1 MIEYAL
7 LFGLGFLTAA
17 FLVFLVSPAVH
28 RRIVWYTENRLKA
41 TMPLSPQ
48 EVRAQKDM
56 VRALYAAENARTAQD
71 LHREREKSL
80 SLQLRHDS
88 LAVDAG
94 RLASELNEAR
104 AQIGEMQ
111 VEAAE
116 QRSHLRK
123 DENYISQLKT
133 SLHIAEQANSNKDSE
148 LETLR
153 ARLSKLQEQ
162 TDNLKI
168 DLAARDTEAESLKF
182 RTNAMRE
189 ERDRMR
195 QDFTILQK
203 RAKEAEQKLSQQQ
216 HMVIRLED
224 KAAREAASAADKEA
238 LLGRRQ
244 QEITKLKEQLK
255 AANAEIRKAA
265 KILRDAG
272 LSKAVGDLPAE
283 VADGEPEPSA
293 LDVAAVTAQMGDN
306 VRRRSA
312 ALAEHLQK
320 ARNNTGR
327 DSALREEITSI
338 AASVVALTAL
348 KEGPSS
354 PILSLMP
361 DKPKTGSND
370 RVNLAD
376 RAAAII
382 ADPQR

>member
-1 MIEYAL
+1 M
-7 LFGLGFLTAA
+7 
-17 FLVFLVSPAVH
+17 
-28 RRIVWYTENRLKA
+28 
-41 TMPLSPQ
+41 
-48 EVRAQKDM
+48 
-56 VRALYAAENARTAQD
+56 
-71 LHREREKSL
+71 
-80 SLQLRHDS
+80 
-88 LAVDAG
+88 
-94 RLASELNEAR
+94 
-104 AQIGEMQ
+104 
-111 VEAAE
+111 
-116 QRSHLRK
+116 
-123 DENYISQLKT
+123 KT
-133 SLHIAEQANSNKDSE
+133 SLHSAEQAHSNKDSE

-272 LSKAVGDLPAE
+272 LSKAVADLPAE